1 MNRILHTS
9 LAHGET
15 LTDHPLPGIGGL
27 APWQE
32 RIAKEL
38 ILAHLDAGIT
48 VTRLAEACAL
58 SRSHFTRKFKESTR
72 QSPHDWLRHQRVEKA
87 KTLLLKSD
95 LTLTAISMECG
106 FFDQAH
112 FCRVFVRMV
121 GSTPLAWKRH
131 GALALQQ
138 IAQITHRLR
147 A

>member
-1 MNRILHTS
+1 MNTQTT
-9 LAHGET
+9 LAHGE
-15 LTDHPLPGIGGL
+15 PLIDPPPGIGGL

-32 RIAKEL
+32 RIAKQL
-38 ILAHLDAGIT
+38 ILDHLDAGIT
-48 VTRLAEACAL
+48 VTRLADACAL

-87 KTLLLKSD
+87 KALLLDSS

-121 GSTPLAWKRH
+121 GTTPLNWKRQ
-131 GALALQQ
+131 GFVARQQ
-138 IAQITHRLR
+138 VAQIGLRLR